1 MRLGPA
7 LQRRSRG
14 AHPALATPSEEKVP
28 LTGYERSRRKGNYSG
43 FGFLMISPHSRFPTK
58 AFFFFFLRRWR
69 FRLKRSRMG
78 EGTNTH
84 SQTPTI
90 SRKFIST
97 PSLRTRQL
105 RNWQKPQTNW
115 KNTDRVC
122 LLTTEWNCLVGA
134 SLDGTPYLPWLR
146 RKLNKP

>member
-1 MRLGPA
+1 MRQGPR
-7 LQRRSRG
+7 LQRRAVEART
-14 AHPALATPSEEKVP
+14 PPPPPPSEKKVP

-43 FGFLMISPHSRFPTK
+43 FGFLMISLHSRFPTK
-58 AFFFFFLRRWR
+58 AIFFFLRR

-84 SQTPTI
+84 LQTPTV
-90 SRKFIST
+90 SRKFSST
-97 PSLRTRQL
+97 PSIRTRQL

-134 SLDGTPYLPWLR
+134 SLDRTPYLPWLR